1 MGQRSLARIYYY
13 NILQEPS
20 LRPEGAR
27 DQQEF
32 LETLRRTPYMEI
44 RLGKTKLLQGVPVEK
59 GIDIMLATDL
69 LHFAAN
75 GLYDTAI
82 LVSGDG
88 DFAYA
93 VQAVKNL
100 GRHLEVAYFEN
111 HTSRDLLEAADFSHL
126 LDRAFLSSLWG
137 GKGKGGVVRRRRSGR
152 GQQQRQPSEG
162 QAAPSGQQPLS
173 QPGAQPGAG
182 LV

>member
-1 MGQRSLARIYYY
+1 
-13 NILQEPS
+13 
-20 LRPEGAR
+20 
-27 DQQEF
+27 
-32 LETLRRTPYMEI
+32 
-44 RLGKTKLLQGVPVEK
+44 
-59 GIDIMLATDL
+59 MLATDL

-100 GRHLEVAYFEN
+100 GRHVEVAYFEN
-111 HTSRDLLEAADFSHL
+111 HTSRDLLEAADFTHL
-126 LDRAFLSSLWG
+126 LDRSFLSSLWG
-137 GKGKGGVVRRRRSGR
+137 GKGKGGGGRRRRSGR
-152 GQQQRQPSEG
+152 GQQPRQSADA
-162 QAAPSGQQPLS
+162 QAAAPAQQPLV
-173 QPGAQPGAG
+173 QPNTYPGPR